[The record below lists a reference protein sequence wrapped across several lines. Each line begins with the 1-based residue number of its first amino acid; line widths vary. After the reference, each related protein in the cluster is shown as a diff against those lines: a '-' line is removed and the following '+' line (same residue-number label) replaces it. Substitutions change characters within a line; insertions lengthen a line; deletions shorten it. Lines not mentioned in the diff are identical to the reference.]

1 MRGKET
7 TLDMSRLIPFY
18 KKIWQDAANFLQVDF
33 NELANGVWQMCSE
46 DKRTLIHNYKV
57 QIDDPVILDMAGNK
71 PLCYR
76 LLKEKGLP
84 VPEYQVFTIC
94 GFESAEKFMTMH
106 NGSLFVVKPARG
118 TSGSRGITTHIRSF
132 QECRRAGALAS
143 LYGDEIIVERLIAG
157 ESYRL
162 LILDGKMIHATRR
175 QGFRIK
181 GDGQSTIWQLIEKEN
196 KSRQMKKLK
205 NIMLDRDIGVTLPAQ
220 GLGKESIPGVGQEVL
235 IKSYDFP
242 KGIGSEV
249 RTIFNENVTDLVCQ
263 DLITHSVRAAG
274 ILDSK
279 FAGVDIITLDP
290 TKPLR
295 ETGGAIIEIN
305 TTPGLHHH
313 YNLMNDQYP
322 PPAVHVL
329 EYLLQYSDPVC
340 RDAEK
345 KHGPLYQEV

>member
-1 MRGKET
+1 MRGKES
-7 TLDMSRLIPFY
+7 TLDMLRCIPFY
-18 KKIWQDAANFLQVDF
+18 KKIWQEAASLNQASFLELEEGIWKVDF
-33 NELANGVWQMCSE
+33 AGES
-46 DKRTLIHNYKV
+46 TLINNFKV
-57 QIDDPVILDMAGNK
+57 QIDNPVILDIAGNK
-71 PLCYR
+71 GLCYR
-76 LLKEKGLP
+76 LFTESGLP
-84 VPEYQVFTIC
+84 VPEYQVLNVYRL
-94 GFESAEKFMTMH
+94 EEAKKFMIK
-106 NGSLFVVKPARG
+106 NSGSFFVVKPSRG

-132 QECRRAGALAS
+132 QECCRAGALAS
-143 LYGDEIIVERLIAG
+143 LYGDEMIVERLIAG

-162 LILDGKMIHATRR
+162 LVLDGKMIHATRR

-205 NIMLDRDIGVTLPAQ
+205 NIVLDRDLEATLQAQ
-220 GLGKESIPGVGQEVL
+220 GLGKESIPGVGQKVL

-274 ILDSK
+274 ILNSK

-313 YNLMNDQYP
+313 YNLMNEQNP
-322 PPAVHVL
+322 PPALYVL
-329 EYLLQYSDPVC
+329 RHLLKFSNG
-340 RDAEK
+340 A
-345 KHGPLYQEV
+345 